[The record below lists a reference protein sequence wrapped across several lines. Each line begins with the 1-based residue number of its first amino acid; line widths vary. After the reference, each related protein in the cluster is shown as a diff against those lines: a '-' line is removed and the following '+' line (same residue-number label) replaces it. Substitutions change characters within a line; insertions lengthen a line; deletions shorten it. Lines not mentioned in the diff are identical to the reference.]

1 MSESYFQL
9 VSPSGLRPILFAS
22 PRSNYMYIVAHIHTL
37 ARDVLYIPTDP
48 SLFLFRFFFFL
59 YLEAESRTKV
69 RKRVN
74 VKFNTRL
81 TDDRSVKFPSETFKQ
96 RIL

>member
-22 PRSNYMYIVAHIHTL
+22 PRSNYMYIVAHTHTL

-48 SLFLFRFFFFL
+48 SLFLFRFFFFFFL
-59 YLEAESRTKV
+59 PRSRVAYKGSKTCE
-69 RKRVN
+69 R
-74 VKFNTRL
+74 
-81 TDDRSVKFPSETFKQ
+81 E
-96 RIL
+96 I